1 MFFFSNF
8 IPSKLVTFNDSDPPW
23 TTSNWR
29 DQINW
34 KNNTYKDYL
43 KNDQK
48 KYHYIKLQ
56 HAISEESLAISKRKD
71 INDQP
76 RI

>member
-1 MFFFSNF
+1 MFFFFSNF

-23 TTSNWR
+23 TTSNLR

-43 KNDQK
+43 KNVKKNIIILSYNMQYQ
-48 KYHYIKLQ
+48 KYH
-56 HAISEESLAISKRKD
+56 
-71 INDQP
+71 
-76 RI
+76 